1 MGVRY
6 RVRQFTI
13 ALGANINRET
23 TKALREYLA
32 ASQLELFRSMS
43 SIDQHHGWAV
53 FRTLREAQEAE
64 ASLLRAALL
73 HDVGKTIGPVR
84 IWHRVIAVLA
94 RALAPRFWEMID
106 GNSGTWRYPF
116 YVHRHHAALGAEL
129 AREAGCS
136 PEAVWLIAHHED
148 HRGETDSADG
158 KNGLLVAL
166 QAADELN

>member
-6 RVRQFTI
+6 RVRQFTM
-13 ALGANINRET
+13 ALGANINRERVN
-23 TKALREYLA
+23 ALREYLDA
-32 ASQLELFRSMS
+32 PQLELFCSMS
-43 SIDQHHGWAV
+43 SLDQHHGWAV
-53 FRTLREAQEAE
+53 FRTLREARETE
-64 ASLLRAALL
+64 SSLLRAALL

-94 RALAPRFWEMID
+94 KALAPKHWEMMD
-106 GNSGTWRYPF
+106 VKSGTWRYPF
-116 YVHRHHAALGAEL
+116 YVHRHHTVLGAEL

-148 HRGETDSADG
+148 HRRENDSG
-158 KNGLLVAL
+158 NGRNGLLAAL